1 MGPQIEALFADDK
14 VSTNSCGTPKRPS
27 ILVSKMVP
35 IWVQELGSE
44 FGFAVGHVCK
54 RKVALHV
61 SLGVVAAP
69 VPGTSVASLSQL
81 FHGHCVS

>member
-1 MGPQIEALFADDK
+1 MEALFVDAK

-69 VPGTSVASLSQL
+69 VQRTSVASLSQL

>member
-1 MGPQIEALFADDK
+1 MGPQIEALFVDAK

-27 ILVSKMVP
+27 ILVLNMVP
-35 IWVQELGSE
+35 PWVPELGSE

-69 VPGTSVASLSQL
+69 VPRTSVASLSQL